1 MLGLLV
7 KKEIRSHVLTYRF
20 VMTLILS
27 FVLMLLGFHLMTAHY
42 QGRMDAYAASES
54 ARADQIAKIRQIP
67 EPDKRL
73 RELNRQGVSSSYRP
87 ALLSILAVGVEGGL
101 SVTRYAGGWGGDGG
115 DPAKFKNPFLA
126 VLMAP
131 DFTYIVAVILSLLA
145 LIFSFDNIC
154 GEKEQQTLKLT
165 LSYAV
170 PRHLVLLSKWVG
182 GYVVLICPVL
192 LATGVALFIMSL
204 QKCVQLA
211 PGDLVRIGLM
221 VGAAL
226 VYVSL
231 FFTVGI
237 MISTLTHR
245 AVTAMIIVLFVWAA
259 WVLVIPNIAIV
270 SAKLIAPV
278 PTYNKIESEKNA
290 VDEEINLK
298 IRAIGKTMLNYGSE
312 AKKIKETLEQE
323 RQRRCQD
330 LDEFYASKV
339 AAQNRLCLLFSR
351 LSPFAAFSYLSAAL
365 ADTGIDL
372 YRQYWVADKRFQ
384 DDFQGYHRRFWNER
398 NAQKLKDNWFRPD
411 ELPVFGVNPARLED
425 SINRAAFDFSI
436 IAVLN
441 VICFLTAFMCFLRYD
456 VK

>member
-1 MLGLLV
+1 MFGLMV

-20 VMTLILS
+20 AMTLVLS
-27 FVLMLLGFHLMTAHY
+27 FVLMLLGFHLMTMHY
-42 QGRMDAYAASES
+42 QGRMDAYAASAS
-54 ARADQIAKIRQIP
+54 VRADQVAKIRKIP
-67 EPDKRL
+67 EPEQRL
-73 RELNRQGVSSSYRP
+73 RELTSQGVSSGYRP

-101 SVTRYAGGWGGDGG
+101 PIARHAGGWGADGS
-115 DPAKFKNPFLA
+115 DTDRFKNPFLS

-204 QKCVQLA
+204 QKHVQLE
-211 PGDLVRIGLM
+211 PGDLVRIALM

-226 VYVSL
+226 VYISL

-245 AVTAMIIVLFVWAA
+245 AVTAMIIALFVWAA

-270 SAKLIAPV
+270 CAKLIAPV
-278 PTYNKIESEKNA
+278 PTYNKIENEKNA

-298 IRAIGKTMLNYGSE
+298 INAIGKTMLNYGNA
-312 AKKIKETLEQE
+312 AKKLKETFEQE
-323 RQRRCQD
+323 RQRRRQD
-330 LDEFYASKV
+330 LDEFYANKIV
-339 AAQNRLCLLFSR
+339 AQNRLCTLFSR
-351 LSPFAAFSYLSAAL
+351 LSPFAAYSYLSAAL
-365 ADTGIDL
+365 ADTGVDL
-372 YRQYWVADKRFQ
+372 YRQYWAADKRFK
-384 DDFQGYHRRFWNER
+384 DDFESYR
-398 NAQKLKDNWFRPD
+398 QKLWDERRANKLKADWFRPD
-411 ELPVFGVNPARLED
+411 ALAVFVVSPTRLED